1 MSDQGIAETAF
12 KRVERGWIFKLA
24 NPFLIG
30 RSRYFLVDDAQK
42 AAIADQLRAN
52 KAMRVVAVIVTL
64 LIMVPIGASL
74 PLPEVS
80 PWIGA
85 FLAGLG
91 AYIFFGAVS
100 LVERHKL
107 RPLICS
113 LPPDA
118 GKITL
123 RDEFRSSAQHM
134 SFIWLS
140 FLFGAF
146 TLNAVMVAITVRP
159 PGLFDI
165 KMLSITIFGVGTLY
179 WGAVLIAKLRL
190 RHWI

>member
-1 MSDQGIAETAF
+1 M
-12 KRVERGWIFKLA
+12 
-24 NPFLIG
+24 
-30 RSRYFLVDDAQK
+30 
-42 AAIADQLRAN
+42 
-52 KAMRVVAVIVTL
+52 
-64 LIMVPIGASL
+64 
-74 PLPEVS
+74 
-80 PWIGA
+80 GA
-85 FLAGLG
+85 FLTGLG

-107 RPLICS
+107 RPLSSS

-140 FLFGAF
+140 FLFGVF
-146 TLNAVMVAITVRP
+146 TLNAVLVAIAVRP
-159 PGLFDI
+159 QGLFDI
-165 KMLSITIFGVGTLY
+165 KMLSITIFGAGMLY

-190 RHWI
+190 RRWI